1 MLDDTSTL
9 SLVLLG
15 VLLVLSAF
23 FSGSEAALL
32 AVQRVRI
39 QALVNGGSAA
49 AARVAQMTEHPERLL
64 PPILLGNNLVNTAVA
79 AIATTVAIALL
90 RDEGQAVIVAT
101 AAVTAALLVFGETIP
116 KTVAA
121 RNPERAAII
130 LSLPVRL
137 VSLLLLPAS
146 YVLQAISSGV
156 ARVVGGRPRSAVT
169 EEEIKTMVS
178 LGRQAGAVEEEEEEM
193 IRRVFE
199 AGDRRVREVMTPRP
213 EIVWVEEGA
222 STADFLRL
230 YAAHPHTRFPVRSAA
245 SGDVAG
251 MVSVKDVMQSLAAGA
266 PLDTPVTNALREVH
280 FVPETKPARDL
291 LAEMQAMRQ
300 QMAIVA
306 DEFGDVAGLVTLR
319 RLVEGIVGS
328 TSGADEPHQE
338 AEVVPMGAGA
348 FEVDAGLSI
357 AEANER
363 LGLQLPTGEY
373 DTIAGLVMEALG
385 RVPEVGA
392 SATVAGRV
400 IRVAEMRGVR
410 IERVLI
416 SGAPGENS
424 PA

>member
-1 MLDDTSTL
+1 MPDDASTL

-32 AVQRVRI
+32 SVQRVRI
-39 QALVNGGSAA
+39 QALVNTGSAA

-64 PPILLGNNLVNTAVA
+64 PPILLGNNLVNTAA
-79 AIATTVAIALL
+79 AVIATTVAIAMI

-101 AAVTAALLVFGETIP
+101 VAVTVALLIFGETIP

-130 LSLPVRL
+130 LSFPLRF

-146 YVLQAISSGV
+146 YLLQAISSGV
-156 ARVVGGRPRSAVT
+156 ASIVGGRSRSIVT

-178 LGRQAGAVEEEEEEM
+178 LGRQAGEVEQGEEDM

-199 AGDRRVREVMTPRP
+199 SGDRRAREVMTPRP
-213 EIVWVEEGA
+213 EMVWVEEGTT
-222 STADFLRL
+222 TADFLSL

-245 SGDVAG
+245 SGDVMG
-251 MVSVKDVMQSLAAGA
+251 MVSVKDVMQSLAAEA
-266 PLDTPVTNALREVH
+266 PLDTPVTDAQREVH
-280 FVPETKPARDL
+280 FVPETKLARDL
-291 LAEMQAMRQ
+291 LAEMQSMRQ
-300 QMAIVA
+300 QVAIVT

-328 TSGADEPHQE
+328 TSGADEPQGQ
-338 AEVVPMGAGA
+338 ADVVAVGAGA
-348 FEVDAGLSI
+348 FEVDAGMPI

-363 LGLQLPTGEY
+363 LGLRLPAGEY
-373 DTIAGLVMEALG
+373 DTIAGMIMEVLG
-385 RVPEVGA
+385 RVPDIGA
-392 SATVAGRV
+392 SLIVSGRT

-416 SGAPGENS
+416 SNAPPEGEET
-424 PA
+424 

>member
-1 MLDDTSTL
+1 M
-9 SLVLLG
+9 
-15 VLLVLSAF
+15 
-23 FSGSEAALL
+23 
-32 AVQRVRI
+32 
-39 QALVNGGSAA
+39 
-49 AARVAQMTEHPERLL
+49 
-64 PPILLGNNLVNTAVA
+64 
-79 AIATTVAIALL
+79 
-90 RDEGQAVIVAT
+90 
-101 AAVTAALLVFGETIP
+101 
-116 KTVAA
+116 
-121 RNPERAAII
+121 
-130 LSLPVRL
+130 
-137 VSLLLLPAS
+137 
-146 YVLQAISSGV
+146 
-156 ARVVGGRPRSAVT
+156 
-169 EEEIKTMVS
+169 
-178 LGRQAGAVEEEEEEM
+178 
-193 IRRVFE
+193 
-199 AGDRRVREVMTPRP
+199 
-213 EIVWVEEGA
+213 EEGTT
-222 STADFLRL
+222 TADFLRL
-230 YAAHPHTRFPVRSAA
+230 YAAHPHTRFPVRSAE

-266 PLDTPVTNALREVH
+266 PLDTPVTDALREVH

-291 LAEMQAMRQ
+291 LAEMQATRQ

-328 TSGADEPHQE
+328 TSGADEPQEE

-363 LGLQLPTGEY
+363 HGLRLPAGEY

-392 SATVAGRV
+392 TATVAGRV

-416 SGAPGENS
+416 SDAPAEEP